1 MGSTR
6 LAATDCPCGHQI
18 SDPCARACSRHRVF
32 NPTGFPPLTQ
42 LPTNLAGTEG
52 FLFGSK
58 EALADGIGCEIH
70 VGAGKN
76 ASEPCSALAQ
86 IATRAR
92 PRFHRCDYVGMH
104 VEMLTKRFPNL
115 SREEAW
121 ILVSRYFNKKT

>member
-1 MGSTR
+1 MIRTTIRPRNSR
-6 LAATDCPCGHQI
+6 HQI
-18 SDPCARACSRHRVF
+18 SDPCARACSRRRVF
-32 NPTGFPPLTQ
+32 NPTAFPPLTR

-58 EALADGIGCEIH
+58 EALADGVGCKIH

-76 ASEPCSALAQ
+76 AKRTL
-86 IATRAR
+86 
-92 PRFHRCDYVGMH
+92 
-104 VEMLTKRFPNL
+104 LTKRFPNL